1 MLTNVATITKGMH
14 NTKKT
19 ITTIVVETITTIMEM
34 NTIITMGMR
43 DTKVS
48 FYTPGCAGTFQSLAI
63 CDRLEWFRQARGSTC
78 LTHC

>member
-1 MLTNVATITKGMH
+1 MLTNVATITKSMH

-19 ITTIVVETITTIMEM
+19 ITTIVVETITIMEM

-48 FYTPGCAGTFQSLAI
+48 FYTPGCAGTFQSLAV
-63 CDRLEWFRQARGSTC
+63 CDRLEWSRQVGGSTC
-78 LTHC
+78 LTRC